1 MDAVDRY
8 NQAIRQDNGHSP
20 QRTLGL
26 GLRSMVLKVAYCRHK
41 LFMAGIANLALWI
54 YNRIYRKG
62 GFPMKTLIVLPDALG
77 VELKQTIP
85 ARQRSR
91 FISEA
96 VEKQLRS
103 LKFKK
108 ILKQTAGTWTDKNHP
123 DMKTQAGINRHL
135 GRIRGWN

>member
-1 MDAVDRY
+1 
-8 NQAIRQDNGHSP
+8 
-20 QRTLGL
+20 
-26 GLRSMVLKVAYCRHK
+26 
-41 LFMAGIANLALWI
+41 
-54 YNRIYRKG
+54 
-62 GFPMKTLIVLPDALG
+62 MKTLIVLPDALSA
-77 VELKQTIP
+77 ELKQTIP

>member
-1 MDAVDRY
+1 
-8 NQAIRQDNGHSP
+8 
-20 QRTLGL
+20 
-26 GLRSMVLKVAYCRHK
+26 
-41 LFMAGIANLALWI
+41 
-54 YNRIYRKG
+54 
-62 GFPMKTLIVLPDALG
+62 MKTLIVLPDELAA
-77 VELKQTIP
+77 ELKQTIP

-103 LKFKK
+103 MKFKK